1 MLILYAGVRHWPQ
14 GQRTVYRLTIVKE
27 WNDSE
32 MQGYVDLISL
42 GTPDFIEIKVCGLA
56 NLTVDA

>member
-1 MLILYAGVRHWPQ
+1 
-14 GQRTVYRLTIVKE
+14 
-27 WNDSE
+27 